1 MKKLVVF
8 TAALLISATALFA
21 QSEKYNAAMKENLQA
36 IEAAFKNPAELLALS
51 NKFERIANAEKTQW
65 LPFYWAA
72 YCQVNYA
79 FMQQEDKSKIDGL
92 ADKAT
97 ELINKAD
104 ALQPNNSE
112 VSCIRSMI
120 ATSKLMVDPMS
131 RYMEYGAESQKE
143 LDLAMKQDPT
153 NPRPDFLIGQSL
165 KYTPEQFGGGCKP
178 ALEKFEA
185 SMKKY
190 ETFKAA
196 SPLHPDWGKSYV
208 QQLMDECKK

>member
-1 MKKLVVF
+1 MKKLFIF
-8 TAALLISATALFA
+8 TLALIMTGGALFA
-21 QSEKYNAAMKENLQA
+21 QSEKYTAAMAENLKA
-36 IEAAFKNPAELLALS
+36 IEAAFKNPSELQVLS
-51 NKFERIANAEKTQW
+51 NKFERIANAEKNQW

-131 RYMEYGAESQKE
+131 RYMEYGAESQKQLE
-143 LDLAMKQDPT
+143 IAKKQDAT
-153 NPRPDFLIGQSL
+153 NPRPEFLVGQSL

-178 ALEKFEA
+178 ALVEFEA
-185 SMKKY
+185 SMKKF

-196 SPLHPDWGKSYV
+196 SELHPNWGKEYL
-208 QQLMDECKK
+208 QQLIDECKK

>member
-1 MKKLVVF
+1 MKKLLVF
-8 TAALLISATALFA
+8 TAALLMSVSTLIA
-21 QSEKYNAAMKENLQA
+21 QSDKYAPAMAENLKA
-36 IEAAFKNPAELLALS
+36 IEAAFKNPSELLALA
-51 NKFERIANAEKTQW
+51 NKFERIGNAEKTQW

-79 FMQQEDKSKIDGL
+79 FMQQEDKSKIDAL

-112 VSCIRSMI
+112 ISAIRSMI

-131 RYMEYGAESQKE
+131 RYMEYGAESQKQLE
-143 LDLAMKQDPT
+143 LSMAQDPT
-153 NPRPDFLIGQSL
+153 NPRPELLTGQSL

-178 ALEKFEA
+178 ALVKFEA
-185 SMKKY
+185 SMKKF

-196 SPLHPDWGKSYV
+196 SDFHPNWGKEYL
-208 QQLMDECKK
+208 QTLIDECKK